1 MDVFVEGIRISLTES
16 QISIVEA
23 EKRKRE
29 KCLNSFIN
37 ILIHFGF
44 KETIGKGT
52 PSSVRWFENKRY
64 NWYAEL
70 TIHNENWQ
78 SVWMVGKG
86 LKQMSLFPGG
96 WIYESPKEIENEILS
111 FFAKNY

>member
-16 QISIVEA
+16 QISIIEEA
-23 EKRKRE
+23 RRKRE
-29 KCLNSFIN
+29 RDINSFRK

-44 KETIGKGT
+44 KEIQEEGT
-52 PSSVRWFENKRY
+52 PLNERLFENSKF

-78 SVWMVGKG
+78 SVWMTGKG
-86 LKQMSLFPGG
+86 LKKTHLFPGG
-96 WIYESPKEIENEILS
+96 WTYESPKEIENELLS
-111 FFAKNY
+111 VLAKNY